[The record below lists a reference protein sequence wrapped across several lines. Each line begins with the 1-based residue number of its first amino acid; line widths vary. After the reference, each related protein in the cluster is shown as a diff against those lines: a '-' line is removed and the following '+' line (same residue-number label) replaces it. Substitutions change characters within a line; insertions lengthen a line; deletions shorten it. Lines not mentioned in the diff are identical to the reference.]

1 MFNQSGTCLFTTNK
15 PREQRV
21 ELSHVFPEY
30 FVVHEAH
37 SFQNLEQDG
46 ISKLSFSIVVYFI
59 IYYLSDVLSLYLF
72 ITLTITGERSS
83 STR

>member
-1 MFNQSGTCLFTTNK
+1 MFNKSGTCLFTANK

-46 ISKLSFSIVVYFI
+46 ISKLFFSIVVYFI
-59 IYYLSDVLSLYLF
+59 I
-72 ITLTITGERSS
+72 
-83 STR
+83 

>member
-1 MFNQSGTCLFTTNK
+1 MFNSSFGTCLFTADK

-37 SFQNLEQDG
+37 SFQNLEQDD
-46 ISKLSFSIVVYFI
+46 IRKLSFSII
-59 IYYLSDVLSLYLF
+59 IF
-72 ITLTITGERSS
+72 F
-83 STR
+83 